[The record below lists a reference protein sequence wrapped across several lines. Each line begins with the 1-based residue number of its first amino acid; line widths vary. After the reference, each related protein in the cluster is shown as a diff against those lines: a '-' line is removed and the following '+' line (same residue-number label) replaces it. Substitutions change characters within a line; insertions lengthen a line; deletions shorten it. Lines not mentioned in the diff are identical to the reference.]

1 MSTLSFLLGLFF
13 ATFNNTSAPVNY
25 EGGQKTET
33 KTSVGKDR
41 ADFIIGEDTVGRKP

>member
-25 EGGQKTET
+25 EGGQKAET

-41 ADFIIGEDTVGRKP
+41 ADFIIGDDAINRNP